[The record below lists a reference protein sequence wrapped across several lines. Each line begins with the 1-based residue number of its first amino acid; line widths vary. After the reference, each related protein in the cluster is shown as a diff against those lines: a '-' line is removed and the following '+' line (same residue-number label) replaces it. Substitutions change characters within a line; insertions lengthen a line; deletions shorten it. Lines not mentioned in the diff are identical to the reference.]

1 MQSAHSKLRTIVGRH
16 DLQTVHSKE
25 SVKQSVL
32 LVLDS
37 LCGMAEAVR
46 VDSALLL
53 FSLLC
58 PSASDAV
65 TLLGKCMFTNFTSQ
79 NLCLWCHKLLWIFMT
94 SLNFKEVITF

>member
-1 MQSAHSKLRTIVGRH
+1 MQSVHSKLRNVIDRH

-37 LCGMAEAVR
+37 LCGIAEAVR
-46 VDSALLL
+46 VDSASLL

-58 PSASDAV
+58 PAASDAV
-65 TLLGKCMFTNFTSQ
+65 TLLGKW
-79 NLCLWCHKLLWIFMT
+79 LAIFCT
-94 SLNFKEVITF
+94 VILTRKCSEL

>member
-1 MQSAHSKLRTIVGRH
+1 MHCLFTVLTMNGYIIRQKYVINRKADILQVMQSVHNKLRNIIGQQ
-16 DLQTVHSKE
+16 DLRVVPSRE

-32 LVLDS
+32 LVLDQ

-58 PSASDAV
+58 PAASDAV
-65 TLLGKCMFTNFTSQ
+65 ILLGT
-79 NLCLWCHKLLWIFMT
+79 
-94 SLNFKEVITF
+94 